1 MKNNLT
7 ETHEPL
13 NTTWVSSW
21 AIIVVLDCRP
31 LDEDLGSRY
40 YKRMIAMIMTIMM
53 RRMGLMMT
61 DSQRRDK
68 SRLTEDL
75 HPDAPLTGPCRTDNP
90 HPGSRLRT
98 NEFRS
103 FERNGVL
110 VAQATAICWGRVR

>member
-1 MKNNLT
+1 MKNSLT
-7 ETHEPL
+7 ETHEHL

-31 LDEDLGSRY
+31 LDEDLDEDLGSRY

-75 HPDAPLTGPCRTDNP
+75 VSSTGR
-90 HPGSRLRT
+90 
-98 NEFRS
+98 
-103 FERNGVL
+103 
-110 VAQATAICWGRVR
+110 

>member
-1 MKNNLT
+1 MKNSLT
-7 ETHEPL
+7 ETHEHL

-61 DSQRRDK
+61 DRTMMMPRTPLPPGCAPH
-68 SRLTEDL
+68 RPL
-75 HPDAPLTGPCRTDNP
+75 PD
-90 HPGSRLRT
+90 
-98 NEFRS
+98 
-103 FERNGVL
+103 
-110 VAQATAICWGRVR
+110 

>member
-1 MKNNLT
+1 MKNSLT
-7 ETHEPL
+7 ETHEHL

-75 HPDAPLTGPCRTDNP
+75 VSSRPSRVDDDEDDDDAENPPPPGCAPHRPLPD
-90 HPGSRLRT
+90 
-98 NEFRS
+98 
-103 FERNGVL
+103 
-110 VAQATAICWGRVR
+110 